1 MKVISISKVKDYK
14 EKDIQVNGWVY
25 STRRSGKIGF
35 LSIRDGSGIL
45 QCIVEKASVGDEL
58 FELFKSL
65 TQESSLTVFGKIVEN
80 PNVGGYELLLSQLKV
95 HQLTSNYPISPKNM
109 VLIF

>member
-65 TQESSLTVFGKIVEN
+65 TQESSLTVFMAKSTEFMHITTIHRYN
-80 PNVGGYELLLSQLKV
+80 SLLRG
-95 HQLTSNYPISPKNM
+95 I
-109 VLIF
+109 

>member
-1 MKVISISKVKDYK
+1 MAGYTVQEEA
-14 EKDIQVNGWVY
+14 EKLVSYPLEMDQ
-25 STRRSGKIGF
+25 
-35 LSIRDGSGIL
+35 GIL

-80 PNVGGYELLLSQLKV
+80 PRAVGGYELLLSQLKG
-95 HQLTSNYPISPKNM
+95 S
-109 VLIF
+109 